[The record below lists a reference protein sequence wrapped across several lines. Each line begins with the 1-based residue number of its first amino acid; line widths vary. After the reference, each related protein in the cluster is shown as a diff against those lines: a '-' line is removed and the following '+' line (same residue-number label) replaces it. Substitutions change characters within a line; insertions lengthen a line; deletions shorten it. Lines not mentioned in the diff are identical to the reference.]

1 MLLKTWT
8 ADCCPR
14 DLPKAMLDTE
24 PAEHATKARQD
35 LLLARDTQVP
45 VPGVQLPASTQQGLP
60 HGTA

>member
-1 MLLKTWT
+1 
-8 ADCCPR
+8 
-14 DLPKAMLDTE
+14 MLDTE